1 MRFAP
6 SFFVSNYYKLIN
18 RLERAE
24 TWAKYFIE
32 TERQIEISDKVTQ
45 DLGKES
51 PVIHLVANLV
61 LLPTICLTF
70 LKKVLVW
77 QSYKKCKKEIEIL
90 RKEIEKYE

>member
-1 MRFAP
+1 MNKDRH
-6 SFFVSNYYKLIN
+6 YYKLIN

>member
-1 MRFAP
+1 MNKDRH
-6 SFFVSNYYKLIN
+6 YYKLIN

-24 TWAKYFIE
+24 TWAKDFIAA
-32 TERQIEISDKVTQ
+32 ERQIEISDRVTQ

-51 PVIHLVANLV
+51 PVIHFVANLV
-61 LLPTICLTF
+61 MLPTICLTF

>member
-1 MRFAP
+1 MNKDRH
-6 SFFVSNYYKLIN
+6 YYKLIN

-32 TERQIEISDKVTQ
+32 TEKQIEISDKVTQ

-51 PVIHLVANLV
+51 PVIHFVANLV
-61 LLPTICLTF
+61 MLPTICLTF

>member
-1 MRFAP
+1 MNKDRH
-6 SFFVSNYYKLIN
+6 YYKLIN

-51 PVIHLVANLV
+51 PVIHFLANLV
-61 LLPTICLTF
+61 MLPTICLTF

>member
-1 MRFAP
+1 MNKDRH
-6 SFFVSNYYKLIN
+6 YYKLIN

-32 TERQIEISDKVTQ
+32 TERQIEISDKVTR

-51 PVIHLVANLV
+51 PVIHFLANLV
-61 LLPTICLTF
+61 MLPTICLTF

>member
-1 MRFAP
+1 MFMNKDRH
-6 SFFVSNYYKLIN
+6 YYKLIN

-51 PVIHLVANLV
+51 PVIHFVANLV
-61 LLPTICLTF
+61 MLPTICLTF

>member
-1 MRFAP
+1 MNKDRH
-6 SFFVSNYYKLIN
+6 YYKLIN

-51 PVIHLVANLV
+51 PVIHFVANLV

>member
-1 MRFAP
+1 MNKDRH
-6 SFFVSNYYKLIN
+6 YYKLIN

-51 PVIHLVANLV
+51 PVIHFMANLV
-61 LLPTICLTF
+61 MLPTICLTF

>member
-1 MRFAP
+1 MNKDRH
-6 SFFVSNYYKLIN
+6 YYKIKT

-24 TWAKYFIE
+24 TWAKDFVE
-32 TERQIEISDKVTQ
+32 NEKQIQISDKVTQ
-45 DLGKES
+45 ALGKES
-51 PVIHLVANLV
+51 PYIYFICNLISF
-61 LLPTICLTF
+61 PTISLTF

>member
-1 MRFAP
+1 MNKDRH
-6 SFFVSNYYKLIN
+6 YYKLIN

-24 TWAKYFIE
+24 TWAKDFIE

-51 PVIHLVANLV
+51 PVIHFVANLV
-61 LLPTICLTF
+61 MLPTICLTF

>member
-1 MRFAP
+1 MNKDRH
-6 SFFVSNYYKLIN
+6 YYKLIN

-24 TWAKYFIE
+24 TWAKDFIA
-32 TERQIEISDKVTQ
+32 TERQIEISDRVTQ

-51 PVIHLVANLV
+51 PGIHFLANLV
-61 LLPTICLTF
+61 MLPTICLTF

>member
-1 MRFAP
+1 MNKDRH
-6 SFFVSNYYKLIN
+6 YYKLIN

-51 PVIHLVANLV
+51 PVIHFVANLV
-61 LLPTICLTF
+61 MLPTISLTF

-77 QSYKKCKKEIEIL
+77 HSYKKCKKEIQLL
-90 RKEIEKYE
+90 RKELEKYE

>member
-1 MRFAP
+1 MNKDRH
-6 SFFVSNYYKLIN
+6 YYKLIN

-51 PVIHLVANLV
+51 PVIHFVANLV
-61 LLPTICLTF
+61 MLPTICLTF

>member
-1 MRFAP
+1 MNKDRH
-6 SFFVSNYYKLIN
+6 YYKLIN

-51 PVIHLVANLV
+51 PVINFLANLV
-61 LLPTICLTF
+61 MLPTICLTF

>member
-1 MRFAP
+1 MNKDRH
-6 SFFVSNYYKLIN
+6 YYKLIN

-32 TERQIEISDKVTQ
+32 TERQIEISDKVTR

-51 PVIHLVANLV
+51 PVIHFVANLV
-61 LLPTICLTF
+61 MLPTICLTF

>member
-1 MRFAP
+1 MNKDRH
-6 SFFVSNYYKLIN
+6 YYKLIN

-24 TWAKYFIE
+24 TWAKDFIAA
-32 TERQIEISDKVTQ
+32 ERQIEISDKVTQ

-51 PVIHLVANLV
+51 PVIHFVANLV
-61 LLPTICLTF
+61 MLPTICLTF